1 MKYQNIKE
9 GIFKKRPNRF
19 LAHVE
24 VEKKEE
30 ICHVK
35 NTGRC
40 KELLIEGVTVYVE
53 HHNNPKR
60 KTNYSLIGVKKGD
73 QIVNMDSQAPNKVVM
88 EWLKAGGLY
97 ENPSVIKP
105 EKTYGDSRFDF
116 YVEAEEHRCFIE
128 VKGVTLEEEGIAR
141 FPDAPTERGIK
152 HIKELG
158 RCIEDGYEAYL
169 IFVIQM
175 KGIVQFEPNNRTQK
189 EFGKALI
196 EAQKKGVHILAYDC
210 IVTEDSLILDKEIPV
225 QLKEK

>member
-158 RCIEDGYEAYL
+158 RCMQDGYEAYL

-175 KGIVQFEPNNRTQK
+175 KGIVQFEPNNGTQK

>member
-158 RCIEDGYEAYL
+158 RCIQDGYEAYL

>member
-19 LAHVE
+19 LAHIE
-24 VEKKEE
+24 VDKKEE

-40 KELLIEGVTVYVE
+40 KELLMEGVTVYVE

-73 QIVNMDSQAPNKVVM
+73 QIVNIDSQTPNKVVM
-88 EWLKAGGLY
+88 EWLKSGGLY

-158 RCIEDGYEAYL
+158 RCIEEGYEAYL

-210 IVTEDSLILDKEIPV
+210 IVTEDSLILDKEIPI

>member
-1 MKYQNIKE
+1 M
-9 GIFKKRPNRF
+9 
-19 LAHVE
+19 
-24 VEKKEE
+24 
-30 ICHVK
+30 
-35 NTGRC
+35 
-40 KELLIEGVTVYVE
+40 E

-158 RCIEDGYEAYL
+158 RCIQDGYEAYL